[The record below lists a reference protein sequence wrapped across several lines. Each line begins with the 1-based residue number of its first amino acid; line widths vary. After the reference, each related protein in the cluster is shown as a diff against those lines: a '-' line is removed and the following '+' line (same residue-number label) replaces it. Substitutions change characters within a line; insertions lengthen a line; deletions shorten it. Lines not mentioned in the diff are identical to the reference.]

1 LFGGRRMTRKYGKDY
16 VDLYKAISDKK
27 EEDIRELKKEVS
39 ELRKA
44 ISFLFSVYVKEVN
57 E

>member
-1 LFGGRRMTRKYGKDY
+1 MSRKYGKDY

-27 EEDIRELKKEVS
+27 EEDIRELKKEVK
-39 ELRKA
+39 ELRRA